1 LTPKASPATAVA
13 DSLRA
18 QLRAKEFEIK
28 GLQQKLQVKKIRE
41 LTSSLDGER
50 HHHKLGQ
57 SSSSDLAKSMQD
69 MEAMN
74 SMQGKRMLTSEREFA
89 AEIERLLHNNRIL
102 EEKNCI
108 LEGNNSMLEKRL
120 QSSERESAS
129 EVAKLNA
136 EIDRFKTLFLSAT
149 DFAAEIARLQENNR
163 MLQGNNRMLEERLQ
177 TSEREPAPAPAPA
190 VLLPVS
196 ASEDARLNAEMRPRS
211 LPVFDHQQKA
221 PKMVGIGM
229 RITDE
234 KPHRVTE
241 IVAGGAA
248 YQSGEIAVGDY
259 ILEVGRMVV
268 SQHSIETIRK
278 NVLGQAGS
286 YVDLVLDRR
295 DENDASKIFTV
306 TIKRSEIATGSQL
319 YQRACMPIEVDFA
332 RKGAFLRMPLCFS
345 VCEH

>member
-1 LTPKASPATAVA
+1 V
-13 DSLRA
+13 R
-18 QLRAKEFEIK
+18 
-28 GLQQKLQVKKIRE
+28 
-41 LTSSLDGER
+41 
-50 HHHKLGQ
+50 
-57 SSSSDLAKSMQD
+57 
-69 MEAMN
+69 
-74 SMQGKRMLTSEREFA
+74 
-89 AEIERLLHNNRIL
+89 NNHIL
-102 EEKNCI
+102 EVENR
-108 LEGNNSMLEKRL
+108 RL
-120 QSSERESAS
+120 S
-129 EVAKLNA
+129 A
-136 EIDRFKTLFLSAT
+136 EIDRLKA
-149 DFAAEIARLQENNR
+149 
-163 MLQGNNRMLEERLQ
+163 
-177 TSEREPAPAPAPA
+177 
-190 VLLPVS
+190 LL
-196 ASEDARLNAEMRPRS
+196 NQ
-211 LPVFDHQQKA
+211 QQKA

-295 DENDASKIFTV
+295 DENDVSKIFTV

-319 YQRACMPIEVDFA
+319 YQRACDMPIEVDFA

>member
-1 LTPKASPATAVA
+1 LEGDEQPKEDVNLKQTKGDERDERINSLHAQTTALE
-13 DSLRA
+13 SL
-18 QLRAKEFEIK
+18 
-28 GLQQKLQVKKIRE
+28 
-41 LTSSLDGER
+41 SSR
-50 HHHKLGQ
+50 YV
-57 SSSSDLAKSMQD
+57 
-69 MEAMN
+69 
-74 SMQGKRMLTSEREFA
+74 R
-89 AEIERLLHNNRIL
+89 NNHIL
-102 EEKNCI
+102 EVENR
-108 LEGNNSMLEKRL
+108 RL
-120 QSSERESAS
+120 S
-129 EVAKLNA
+129 A
-136 EIDRFKTLFLSAT
+136 EIDRLKA
-149 DFAAEIARLQENNR
+149 
-163 MLQGNNRMLEERLQ
+163 
-177 TSEREPAPAPAPA
+177 
-190 VLLPVS
+190 LL
-196 ASEDARLNAEMRPRS
+196 NQ
-211 LPVFDHQQKA
+211 QQKA